1 MPMTLDEAKA
11 HLRNDMETVSSE
23 TGAAIDTVLA
33 ALRES
38 EARAEAAEKQVAT
51 IRAEAFEEAAKVA
64 DAEAD
69 AAEAT
74 WRTFASDSFGEF
86 RHRTRRTAALA
97 IATKIRALAT
107 KPPAETVEC
116 ACYSGCASPNDE
128 PHQHADDPC
137 PVHPERPTIPPA
149 EPRAT
154 EAPFDARK
162 AIPDRTT
169 VAMHLFVALGVDPNV
184 SWPNAAKAAFDGA
197 DAFLA
202 AARSK
207 P

>member
-1 MPMTLDEAKA
+1 MEPTTLDEAKA
-11 HLRNDMETVSSE
+11 NARCFRDDPRAYCS
-23 TGAAIDTVLA
+23 DTERTAA
-33 ALRES
+33 ALLT
-38 EARAEAAEKQVAT
+38 ALEAAEKQVAT

-149 EPRAT
+149 DPRAT

-169 VAMHLFVALGVDPNV
+169 VAMHLFAALWADPDSTEEGCV
-184 SWPNAAKAAFDGA
+184 TAAFRGA
-197 DAFLA
+197 DVFLA
-202 AARSK
+202 AAGNGK
-207 P
+207 